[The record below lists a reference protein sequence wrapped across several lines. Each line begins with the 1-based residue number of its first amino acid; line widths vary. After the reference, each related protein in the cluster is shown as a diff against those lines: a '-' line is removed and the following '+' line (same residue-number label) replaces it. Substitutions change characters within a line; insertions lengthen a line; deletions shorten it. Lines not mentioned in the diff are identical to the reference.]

1 MAAAGAASPGVAK
14 SSHLADR
21 SFKES
26 CAQRMTKTNLIT
38 AGSLALATLFANGC
52 SGGSASSTAAKGKG
66 DPAARTAVP
75 VAAATVTAKDVPVYL
90 RGLGNVT
97 AFNTVTVHTRVDGQ
111 LVQINF
117 KEGQEVKKGDL
128 LAVIDPRPFQAALD
142 QAKATLAKDEAA
154 LTDLNT
160 NLVRFEALAK
170 EGVIAQQQLDTQRS
184 QVGAQQ
190 GQIGAEKAQIE
201 NAALQLSYTRITA
214 PIPGRIGLRLVDVGN
229 IVHAADA
236 NGLLVITQL
245 QPIATLF
252 TLPED
257 NVPDVLHR
265 MRNGPLNVDAYTR
278 DDKTKI
284 ASGQLVTV
292 NNEIDPTTGTDRFKA
307 VFQNEDRM
315 LWPNQFVNIRLLLQ
329 VDKNALTIPV
339 AALQRGAQGTFV
351 YVVKPDQTVE
361 SRQVTAAVTEGGI
374 VSITKGL
381 SAGEVVVTDGQDKL
395 QPGARVAVQQ
405 DRGPGG
411 AQASGGSATGNR

>member
-1 MAAAGAASPGVAK
+1 MTRLKLIAA
-14 SSHLADR
+14 
-21 SFKES
+21 
-26 CAQRMTKTNLIT
+26 C
-38 AGSLALATLFANGC
+38 SLLPFALFFSGC
-52 SGGSASSTAAKGKG
+52 SGSSASSGAGGKGKG
-66 DPAARTAVP
+66 DPSARTAVP
-75 VAAATVTAKDVPVYL
+75 VAAATVTTKDVPVYL

-97 AFNTVTVHTRVDGQ
+97 AFNTVTIHSRVDGQ
-111 LVQINF
+111 LVEVKF

-128 LAVIDPRPFQAALD
+128 LVVIDPRPYQAALD
-142 QAKATLAKDEAA
+142 QARATLAKDEAA

-190 GQIGAEKAQIE
+190 GQIGADKAQIE

-329 VDKNALTIPV
+329 MDKNALTIPV